1 MRRWEKN
8 KEKPKPDY
16 AFKNFFG
23 FLEAGTEKDPL
34 NFPQAMRSEEGFEY
48 KKSIIQCLYDL
59 EQLSAY
65 KVVEKPKG
73 VNIVGSRWVCKK
85 KYDGEGNLLKFK
97 KSWLT
102 RWGYPSMGSIIK
114 KPLHHL
120 L

>member
-1 MRRWEKN
+1 MKT
-8 KEKPKPDY
+8 
-16 AFKNFFG
+16 FG
-23 FLEAGTEKDPL
+23 FLQAESL
-34 NFPQAMRSEEGFEY
+34 NFSQAIRSEESFEC
-48 KKSIIQCLYDL
+48 KISIIQILDDL
-59 EQLSAY
+59 EQLNAY

-102 RWGYPSMGSIIK
+102 PWGYPSMGSIIK